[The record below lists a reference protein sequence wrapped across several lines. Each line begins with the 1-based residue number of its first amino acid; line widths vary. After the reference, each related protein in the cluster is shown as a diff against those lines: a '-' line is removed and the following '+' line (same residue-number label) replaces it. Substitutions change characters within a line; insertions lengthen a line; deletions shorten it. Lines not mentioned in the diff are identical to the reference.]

1 MPKCRITANHFVGW
15 LRKNYLPFEECKGRR
30 VASRFLSFYCWNK
43 IQFSADKLSI
53 FRSVVRE
60 GINNVWT
67 SSSRVFLGKGNRHL
81 LNYLQ
86 TEILFHETSELCS
99 TDNSS
104 ANISRNMSRLF
115 PIKAAAEKSQSINSE
130 SIRAVYNEKSVV
142 LPQNPNKFFA
152 SRPSEHTQHRRVMAR
167 MNIVRIQ
174 CASRKWNFTCCDFF
188 VLESKVNWGT

>member
-1 MPKCRITANHFVGW
+1 MPKCRITSSHSVEW
-15 LRKNYLPFEECKGRR
+15 LRQNYLPRNCKGRR

-53 FRSVVRE
+53 FRFVVRV

-67 SSSRVFLGKGNRHL
+67 SSSRVLLGR
-81 LNYLQ
+81 
-86 TEILFHETSELCS
+86 EIDTFWIICKAEIPFHETSELCF

-104 ANISRNMSRLF
+104 ANISRNMSRLL

-142 LPQNPNKFFA
+142 LPRNPNKFFA
-152 SRPSEHTQHRRVMAR
+152 FRSSEHIVVWWHGWTSYEFNAR
-167 MNIVRIQ
+167 LGNEISHVVIFLFLN
-174 CASRKWNFTCCDFF
+174 RK
-188 VLESKVNWGT
+188 